1 MTASFETPGR
11 CFQNIL
17 YGNDEVNMAHIQQ
30 IEIEIRAK
38 VLNVRVQGSSGSKG
52 CHLRVDPGGLS
63 R

>member
-38 VLNVRVQGSSGSKG
+38 VLNVRVRGSSGSKG
-52 CHLRVDPGGLS
+52 CHLSLDSGGLS